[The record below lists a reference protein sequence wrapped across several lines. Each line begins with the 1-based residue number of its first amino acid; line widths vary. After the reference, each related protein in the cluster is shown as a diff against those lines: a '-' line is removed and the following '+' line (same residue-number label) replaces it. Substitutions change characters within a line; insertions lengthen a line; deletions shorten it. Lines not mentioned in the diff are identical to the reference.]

1 MISRGARVARAA
13 TTALALA
20 TVLAVFISSRRARAD
35 GDDDDHGAPP
45 PASPSA
51 SASATPRA
59 SVPRVVVASKD
70 GMLRIPGGRFVMG
83 SADRQA
89 PANERPPRAVTLAP
103 FWIDRTEVTVGMY
116 RACVDRGVCKPPPRT
131 NTLCSYDAGDP
142 LLPVSCVPWALA
154 DAYCRASS
162 RRLPTEAEW
171 ELAARGPAGARYPWG
186 GGGTGC
192 GLAITL
198 LRRNAQRSC
207 SPKLPARVGSR
218 PSGASVFGVL
228 DMSGNVEEWVSD
240 WYAPSISVPSPRAG
254 SAHVLR
260 GGGWLSPPASARAT
274 SRNWGSSL
282 EAGPNVGFR
291 CARDVMPDDPPEP
304 AARPVGP
311 TKPRPPGAA
320 GVSSPRPPSG
330 APPKPAPVKPDAT
343 PPKPDK
349 PPKPPKRKPKPKP
362 SAPASPPAP

>member
-1 MISRGARVARAA
+1 VSSRGARAARAA
-13 TTALALA
+13 VTTFALA
-20 TVLAVFISSRRARAD
+20 TVLALTVSSRRARAD
-35 GDDDDHGAPP
+35 GDDEDHGAPP
-45 PASPSA
+45 AP
-51 SASATPRA
+51 SATPSAAPPRA
-59 SVPRVVVASKD
+59 AAPRVLVASKD

-83 SADRQA
+83 SADRHA
-89 PANERPPRAVTLAP
+89 PPNERPPRAVTLAP

-116 RACVDRGVCKPPPRT
+116 RACVDRGVCKPVPRT

-218 PSGASVFGVL
+218 PSGASAFGVL

-291 CARDVMPDDPPEP
+291 CARDVLPDDPPEP
-304 AARPVGP
+304 AARLAPS
-311 TKPRPPGAA
+311 KPRPPGSAVPP
-320 GVSSPRPPSG
+320 GVRPPAA
-330 APPKPAPVKPDAT
+330 APPKPAAPEPDGAQ
-343 PPKPDK
+343 PKPDK
-349 PPKPPKRKPKPKP
+349 PAKLPKRKPKPKP
-362 SAPASPPAP
+362 PAAAPAAAP